1 MLFVKMSFFNVLS
14 KKVFMFRFIYLI
26 FIRKE
31 KMYETILV
39 NLWYIKMGFISN
51 IYGLVM
57 ECTRS

>member
-14 KKVFMFRFIYLI
+14 KKVFMFRFIYLS

-51 IYGLVM
+51 IWFG
-57 ECTRS
+57 